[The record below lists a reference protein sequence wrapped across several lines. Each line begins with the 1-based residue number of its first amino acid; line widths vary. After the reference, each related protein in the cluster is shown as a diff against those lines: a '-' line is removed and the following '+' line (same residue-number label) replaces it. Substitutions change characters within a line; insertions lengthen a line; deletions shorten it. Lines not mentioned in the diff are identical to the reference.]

1 MVLAAHPIGAAPLL
15 RMPEICV
22 VVVVSTPPLY
32 ELTLYCRHHFLFS
45 EYPLSATPFGPKH
58 NRPKR
63 EPSAATNAVAAAAA
77 AAAANQSTHPPIAL
91 SREPTLAAQSTHAP
105 HAARSGDLVRPAE
118 L

>member
-1 MVLAAHPIGAAPLL
+1 MVLAELLIGAAWLL
-15 RMPEICV
+15 AQGDMSRRE
-22 VVVVSTPPLY
+22 
-32 ELTLYCRHHFLFS
+32 HFVATNCKKS
-45 EYPLSATPFGPKH
+45 RYPLSATPFGP
-58 NRPKR
+58 NQPPKP
-63 EPSAATNAVAAAAA
+63 EPSAAHHAVAAAAA

>member
-1 MVLAAHPIGAAPLL
+1 MVLAELPIGAALL
-15 RMPEICV
+15 LAQADMSRRE
-22 VVVVSTPPLY
+22 
-32 ELTLYCRHHFLFS
+32 HFLATCKS
-45 EYPLSATPFGPKH
+45 LDIRYLPPPSAQT
-58 NRPKR
+58 NRPNPNR
-63 EPSAATNAVAAAAA
+63 ALHTNAVAAAAA

>member
-1 MVLAAHPIGAAPLL
+1 MVLAEIPIGAALL
-15 RMPEICV
+15 LAQADMSRTE
-22 VVVVSTPPLY
+22 
-32 ELTLYCRHHFLFS
+32 RFLAS
-45 EYPLSATPFGPKH
+45 ECEKLRCPLSGTPFGP
-58 NRPKR
+58 NQPPNP
-63 EPSAATNAVAAAAA
+63 EPSAAHNAVAAAAA